1 MRVVLVVISALASI
15 SLQPKIGI
23 GAQDSDFTA
32 KGRELS
38 ADAPNTR
45 GAEFRAFFADFS
57 AAVRA
62 NDKNKIADLIAFPVK
77 DWSVERKGKVETISI
92 PTKAEFLRKYDSFFT
107 AFMRAHT
114 LKTKPQ
120 KISDDHYAVIWRD
133 SNAEFSF
140 EFEYV
145 AGRGFRVTSYGIGP
159 W

>member
-1 MRVVLVVISALASI
+1 MKIKALGSQFTVPAVNLILLLVIATVVL
-15 SLQPKIGI
+15 P
-23 GAQDSDFTA
+23 
-32 KGRELS
+32 GRAE
-38 ADAPNTR
+38 APNKYS
-45 GAEFRAFFADFS
+45 AEFRAFFADFS

-77 DWSVERKGKVETISI
+77 DWSVERKGNVETISI

-107 AFMRAHT
+107 AFMRAQV

-120 KISDDHYAVIWRD
+120 QISDDHYSLIWRD

-140 EFEYV
+140 QFEYV
-145 AGRGFRVTSYGIGP
+145 AGSGFRVTAYGIGP